1 MGYQVV
7 IIDDEPWTREV
18 LRSLGAWERLG
29 LKVVGE
35 ASDGESGLLLVRQ
48 LRPDIVLTDIKMP
61 LMGGIELVEAVRR
74 TDERTRVIMV
84 SGYDDF
90 AYVRSAMRM
99 DVTDYLLKPVKA
111 AELNAQLQK
120 CVDQLNRTRQ
130 GPAAQDVSGFMDAPW
145 MKGYMPLRA
154 SLQAQL
160 TAGDATAAAA
170 TLSRI
175 EGMAEPP
182 PARALLIALYY
193 DLVGM
198 LERHVVAAG
207 YLIGD
212 VLAGGGIV
220 FSGETTL
227 ADVLAHVRAQYAQA
241 LGNLQTRIREQR
253 SLNIRQVE
261 QYAQAHAA
269 QGITLEQTA
278 RQFFITPAYL
288 SKAFK
293 THAGVGFSEYVM
305 GLRMQRAKEL
315 LETGAAPK
323 ELHAALGF
331 SDQANFYKAFKRH
344 FGITPGEM
352 QKMMNAISKP

>member
-18 LRSLGAWERLG
+18 LRSLGEWNRLG

-35 ASDGESGLLLVRQ
+35 ASDGESGLALIHQ

-61 LMGGIELVEAVRR
+61 LMGGIELTEALRK
-74 TDERTRVIMV
+74 TDARTRVIMV

-90 AYVRSAMRM
+90 TYVRSAMRM
-99 DVTDYLLKPVKA
+99 DATDYLLKPVKA
-111 AELNAQLQK
+111 VELNAQLQK
-120 CVDQLNRTRQ
+120 CIDQLDHMQ
-130 GPAAQDVSGFMDAPW
+130 PDPDAQDVSGFMDAPW
-145 MKGYMPLRA
+145 TKGYIPLRA

-160 TAGDATAAAA
+160 TAGDVAAITATF
-170 TLSRI
+170 SHI
-175 EGMAEPP
+175 EGIVEPP
-182 PARALLIALYY
+182 PSRALLIALYY

-198 LERHVVAAG
+198 LERHAVAAG
-207 YLIGD
+207 YLIGE
-212 VLAGGGIV
+212 VLRGGGIV

-227 ADVLAHVRAQYAQA
+227 CEVLSHVREQYAEA
-241 LGNLQTRIREQR
+241 LSKLQTLIKGQR
-253 SLNIRQVE
+253 GLNMQQVE
-261 QYAQAHAA
+261 SYAQAHAA

-278 RQFFITPAYL
+278 RQFFITPEYL

-293 THAGVGFSEYVM
+293 NYKGVGFSEYVM
-305 GLRMQRAKEL
+305 GLRMQKAKEL
-315 LETGAAPK
+315 LESGVAPK

-331 SDQANFYKAFKRH
+331 SEQANFYKVFKRF

-352 QKMMNAISKP
+352 QKMIKNRQ

>member
-18 LRSLGAWERLG
+18 LRSLGEWSRLG

-35 ASDGESGLLLVRQ
+35 ASDGESGLLLIRQ

-61 LMGGIELVEAVRR
+61 VMGGIELTEALRK
-74 TDERTRVIMV
+74 TDARTRVIMV

-99 DVTDYLLKPVKA
+99 DATDYLLKPVKA

-120 CVDQLNRTRQ
+120 CINQLDQMQQ

-145 MKGYMPLRA
+145 MKGYIPLRA

-160 TAGDATAAAA
+160 TAGDAAAA
-170 TLSRI
+170 TATLARI
-175 EGMAEPP
+175 ESVVEPT

-207 YLIGD
+207 YLIGE

-220 FSGETTL
+220 FSGDTTL
-227 ADVLAHVRAQYAQA
+227 GDVLGHVKAQYAEA
-241 LGNLQTRIREQR
+241 LERLAALIRGQRGLNLV
-253 SLNIRQVE
+253 QVVS
-261 QYAQAHAA
+261 YAQAHAA
-269 QGITLEQTA
+269 QGVTLEQTA
-278 RQFFITPAYL
+278 RQFYITPEYL

-293 THAGVGFSEYVM
+293 AHAGVGFAEYVA
-305 GLRMQRAKEL
+305 GLRMQKAREL
-315 LETGAAPK
+315 LEAGVAAK

-331 SDQANFYKAFKRH
+331 SDPANFYKAFKRH
-344 FGITPGEM
+344 FGVTPGEM
-352 QKMMNAISKP
+352 QKKIKNRQ